1 MNKELVKSNVQ
12 EVLTEVLSM
21 FDKSKIDNF
30 QNFEEVIRDIANV
43 TVELYYNKYY
53 VLSSFSGILD
63 EYKKNVDNIIKEA
76 KERSNNE

>member
-12 EVLTEVLSM
+12 EVLTEVLNM

-53 VLSSFSGILD
+53 VLSNFSGILD
-63 EYKKNVDNIIKEA
+63 EYKKNVDNIIREA
-76 KERSNNE
+76 KERSNNG